1 MNSNNYIPHPA
12 DLSGVELPQE
22 LLELAEA
29 ISKNVHE
36 VWSAGRMS
44 EGWTYGPVRDD
55 AKRQTP
61 CLVPFEEL
69 SDEEKAYD
77 WNTAANTL
85 KFIMSHGF
93 EIKKKQRR

>member
-12 DLSGVELPQE
+12 DLSAIELPQE
-22 LLELAEA
+22 LLDLAQA

-44 EGWTYGPVRDD
+44 EAWTYGPVRNDE
-55 AKRQTP
+55 KRETP

-69 SDEEKAYD
+69 PDEEKAYD

-85 KFIMSHGF
+85 KLIMSLGC
-93 EIKKKQRR
+93 ERKKKQ

>member
-1 MNSNNYIPHPA
+1 MNSNKYIQHTA
-12 DLSGVELPQE
+12 DLSAIEMQQE
-22 LLELAEA
+22 LLDLAQA

-44 EGWTYGPVRDD
+44 EGWTFGPVRNDE
-55 AKRQTP
+55 KRETP

-85 KFIMSHGF
+85 KLIMSLGF
-93 EIKKKQRR
+93 EIKKKQ

>member
-12 DLSGVELPQE
+12 DLSAIELPQE
-22 LLELAEA
+22 LLALAQA

-36 VWSAGRMS
+36 VWATGRMS

-61 CLVPFEEL
+61 CLVPYEEL

-85 KFIMSHGF
+85 KYIMSLGF
-93 EIKKKQRR
+93 EIKKNQ

>member
-1 MNSNNYIPHPA
+1 MNPNNYIPHPA
-12 DLSGVELPQE
+12 DLSAIELPQE
-22 LLELAEA
+22 LLELAQV

-44 EGWTYGPVRDD
+44 EGWTYGPVRNDQ
-55 AKRQTP
+55 KRETP
-61 CLVPFEEL
+61 CLVPYEEL

-85 KFIMSHGF
+85 KLIMSLGF
-93 EIKKKQRR
+93 EIKKKQ

>member
-1 MNSNNYIPHPA
+1 MNSNNYTPHPA
-12 DLSGVELPQE
+12 DLSEVELPQE

-36 VWSAGRMS
+36 VWAAGRMS

-55 AKRQTP
+55 AQRQTP
-61 CLVPFEEL
+61 CLVPYEEL

-85 KFIMSHGF
+85 KYIVASGF
-93 EIKKKQRR
+93 EIRKKK

>member
-12 DLSGVELPQE
+12 DLSAIELPQE
-22 LLELAEA
+22 LLELAHV

-44 EGWTYGPVRDD
+44 EGWTYGSVRNDE
-55 AKRQTP
+55 KRETP

-85 KFIMSHGF
+85 KLIMSLGF
-93 EIKKKQRR
+93 EIKKKQ

>member
-1 MNSNNYIPHPA
+1 MKSNNYIPQPA
-12 DLSGVELPQE
+12 DLTGVELPQE
-22 LLELAEA
+22 LLELADS

-55 AKRQTP
+55 AKRETP
-61 CLVPFEEL
+61 CLVPYEEL

-85 KFIMSHGF
+85 KYIMSLGF
-93 EIKKKQRR
+93 EIKLKK